1 METLQP
7 ALKRGR
13 DVWDPIHMP
22 QKEFEGR
29 VEKIQQEMKKES
41 LDVLLLYGNGVNEYA
56 HPSYVSNFVIRMPQ
70 GALVILPSNG
80 EPTLIVEGFS
90 RDLPA
95 VKKTTWMKDV
105 RSCADPSQECI
116 KVMQEKSLIP
126 SATGLVGVKEFMP
139 FHQFRFLSDALAKG
153 KIVYGD
159 EMITRLRSRKS
170 ERECDQMRRASRIV
184 RKAFEFIGDGLL
196 PSSNEKA
203 LEAGIDFLA
212 RLEGAE
218 DVRIL
223 IGKPSEGAW
232 ALRPAEMAPLSKR
245 EALIVYIAVAFE
257 RYWSEGIRTYLCD
270 HSSSAETLSERL
282 KALYEQILAKM
293 KPGKAV
299 ASLHREA
306 LDQIK
311 AACLEHIPRY
321 GLGQGIGLSLRE
333 FPVIAEDSKDF
344 LERSMC
350 LTLRLATKDPEF
362 GALMTGNTILLSE
375 ENQEVLTN
383 S

>member
-22 QKEFEGR
+22 QKEFQER
-29 VEKIQQEMKKES
+29 VEKIRQEMKKEG
-41 LDVLLLYGNGVNEYA
+41 LDVLLLYGNGVNDYA
-56 HPSYVSNFVIRMPQ
+56 HPSYVSNFVIKMPQ
-70 GALVILPSNG
+70 GALVVLPSNG

-95 VKKTTWMKDV
+95 VKNTTWIKDV
-105 RSCADPSQECI
+105 RSCPDPSQECI
-116 KVMQEKSLIP
+116 KVMQEGRLIP
-126 SATGLVGVKEFMP
+126 STTGLVGVKEFMP

-153 KIVYGD
+153 KLVYRD
-159 EMITRLRSRKS
+159 EMITHLRSRKS

-184 RKAFEFIGDGLL
+184 RKAFEFIGDSL
-196 PSSNEKA
+196 PPPGNEKA

-223 IGKPSEGAW
+223 IGKPSEGVW
-232 ALRPAEMAPLSKR
+232 TLRPAERIPLSKR
-245 EALIVYIAVAFE
+245 EALILYTAVAFE

-270 HSSSAETLSERL
+270 PSSSVELLSQRF
-282 KALYEQILAKM
+282 KGLYEQILAKM

-299 ASLHREA
+299 AQFHREA

-311 AACLEHIPRY
+311 AARLEHISTY

-333 FPVIAEDSKDF
+333 YPVIAEDTKGF
-344 LERSMC
+344 LEKSLC
-350 LTLRLATKDPEF
+350 LTLRLATKDPDF
-362 GALMTGNTILLSE
+362 GAVMTGNTILLSE
-375 ENQEVLTN
+375 DKQEVLTN
-383 S
+383 